1 MPKIPQFK
9 SGGQLQIGD
18 SGRIP
23 VATQSLKQTEI
34 ISDVSDIITEFGIK
48 QKTIEDKT
56 EALELENA
64 SVIELNSAVQEAS
77 KMINKEFYR
86 LVGAETVA
94 LAKAG
99 VTREGTSLRLSR
111 QNAEE
116 AQLQR
121 NIIVYNAKVA
131 QTQKINEANYL
142 RYSGQVARAEAKM
155 AQVSTAIK
163 GFTSVYSMGGF
174 KNKSLLQNQKTF
186 TGFGQSGYGRD
197 PGDIM

>member
-1 MPKIPQFK
+1 MGWTTAAVAGLTAIQVKQQGAIGK
-9 SGGQLQIGD
+9 SNEQAYNQKAD
-18 SGRIP
+18 A
-23 VATQSLKQTEI
+23 VE
-34 ISDVSDIITEFGIK
+34 SDVARIEK
-48 QKTIEDKT
+48 QKEFDI
-56 EALELENA
+56 A
-64 SVIELNSAVQEAS
+64 QF
-77 KMINKEFYR
+77 NKEFYR

-94 LAKAG
+94 LAKSG
-99 VTREGTSLRLSR
+99 VTKEGTSLRLSR

-121 NIIVYNAKVA
+121 NIIAYNSKVA

-163 GFTSVYSMGGF
+163 GFTNIHSMGGF
-174 KNKSLLQNQKTF
+174 KNMSLLQNNKTL
-186 TGFGQSGYGRD
+186 TGFGKSGYGRD

>member
-1 MPKIPQFK
+1 MGWQIAATAGLTAIQIQQQGAIGK
-9 SGGQLQIGD
+9 SNQEAYNVKAD
-18 SGRIP
+18 A
-23 VATQSLKQTEI
+23 VE
-34 ISDVSDIITEFGIK
+34 SDVARIEK
-48 QKTIEDKT
+48 QKEFDIAQFNKDF
-56 EALELENA
+56 
-64 SVIELNSAVQEAS
+64 S
-77 KMINKEFYR
+77 K

-94 LAKAG
+94 LSKAG

-121 NIIVYNAKVA
+121 NIITYNSKVA

-163 GFTSVYSMGGF
+163 GVTSIYSMGGF
-174 KNKSLLQNQKTF
+174 ENKSLLQNNKSFAGSLGTRG
-186 TGFGQSGYGRD
+186 TGMSGYGGGAD
-197 PGDIM
+197 KF

>member
-1 MPKIPQFK
+1 MSWTTAAVAGLTAIQIKQQDAIGK
-9 SGGQLQIGD
+9 SNEQAYNAKAD
-18 SGRIP
+18 A
-23 VATQSLKQTEI
+23 VE
-34 ISDVSDIITEFGIK
+34 SDVAIIEK
-48 QKTIEDKT
+48 QKEFDI
-56 EALELENA
+56 A
-64 SVIELNSAVQEAS
+64 QF
-77 KMINKEFYR
+77 NKEFYR

-116 AQLQR
+116 AELQR
-121 NIIVYNAKVA
+121 NIISYNAKVA

-142 RYSGQVARAEAKM
+142 RYSGQIARAEAKM
-155 AQVSTAIK
+155 TQVSTAIK

>member
-1 MPKIPQFK
+1 MSWQMAVVGALGAAQYQQQGAIGKYNQSIQERNA
-9 SGGQLQIGD
+9 QVAEQQAEQID
-18 SGRIP
+18 
-23 VATQSLKQTEI
+23 
-34 ISDVSDIITEFGIK
+34 K
-48 QKTIEDKT
+48 QKEFDI
-56 EALELENA
+56 A
-64 SVIELNSAVQEAS
+64 QF
-77 KMINKEFYR
+77 NKEFYR

-94 LAKAG
+94 LSKAG

-121 NIIVYNAKVA
+121 NIIAYNAKVA

-142 RYSGQVARAEAKM
+142 RYSGQIARAEAKM